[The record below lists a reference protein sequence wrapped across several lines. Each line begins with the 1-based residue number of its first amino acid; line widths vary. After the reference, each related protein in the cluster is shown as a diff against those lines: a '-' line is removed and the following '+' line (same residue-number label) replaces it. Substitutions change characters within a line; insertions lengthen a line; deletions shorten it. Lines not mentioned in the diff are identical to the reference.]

1 MPPKKLVVIAIG
13 LTMIGLLLYPP
24 VMLCKFDWCMTYGH
38 ALISSEWLSP
48 TFPYSPLS
56 LDINRLVLY
65 ELALAGIG
73 ALALFVINK

>member
-24 VMLCKFDWCMTYGH
+24 TMVCQESFGCLTLGH
-38 ALISSEWLSP
+38 EFLISSDWVSP
-48 TFPYSPLS
+48 SFHPLS

-73 ALALFVINK
+73 ALALFVIKK